1 MVGNVCLTLCPDVQI
16 ARHVCWHEKV
26 FIKFL
31 FELHSGLGTGINQ
44 TETKFWPHPCKE
56 GLELVPGFKKVD
68 KKLKEGNHMSK
79 EDLPDI
85 LSYFPVPRKRLS
97 CGHGEVIRDFI
108 KIWFPR

>member
-1 MVGNVCLTLCPDVQI
+1 
-16 ARHVCWHEKV
+16 
-26 FIKFL
+26 
-31 FELHSGLGTGINQ
+31 
-44 TETKFWPHPCKE
+44 
-56 GLELVPGFKKVD
+56 
-68 KKLKEGNHMSK
+68 MSK